1 MHATKTHS
9 IIYKIDINTSKQTP
23 HYWHSAKPFVPRRQ
37 DGTSLPPG
45 IFKSSI
51 IRGRWAEDEVG
62 SAARERPQMKS
73 VNGMYIITASTNH
86 NGHQLPIDVSII
98 ANHLHSYM

>member
-1 MHATKTHS
+1 
-9 IIYKIDINTSKQTP
+9 
-23 HYWHSAKPFVPRRQ
+23 
-37 DGTSLPPG
+37 
-45 IFKSSI
+45 
-51 IRGRWAEDEVG
+51 
-62 SAARERPQMKS
+62 MKS

>member
-1 MHATKTHS
+1 MGPASHPA
-9 IIYKIDINTSKQTP
+9 
-23 HYWHSAKPFVPRRQ
+23 
-37 DGTSLPPG
+37 L
-45 IFKSSI
+45 FKSSI
-51 IRGRWAEDEVG
+51 FGGRWAEDEVG

-73 VNGMYIITASTNH
+73 DNGMYIITTSTNH